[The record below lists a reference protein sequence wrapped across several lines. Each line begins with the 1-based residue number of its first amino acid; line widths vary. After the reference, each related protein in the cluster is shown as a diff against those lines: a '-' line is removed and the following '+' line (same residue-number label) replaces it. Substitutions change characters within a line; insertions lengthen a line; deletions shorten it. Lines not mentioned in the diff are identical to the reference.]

1 MEGITQFVKA
11 IQSFLWDYLLIFLLC
26 GVGLFFTIA
35 LKGVQIR
42 RFIPGLREMFS
53 GFSLKGAKAGKHGMS
68 SFQAVTT
75 AIAGQVGT
83 GNLAGAATAIVLGG
97 PGAIFWMWVS
107 AFLGMAT
114 IYAEALLAQRFRSR
128 DESGQAVGGPAYYIE
143 KGLHC
148 KWLARLFSAL
158 LILALGF
165 TGNMVQ
171 SNSICAA
178 FETSLGLPRFIGGLA
193 VAALAAVIL
202 LGGIGRIAAFTEK
215 VVPVMA
221 CLYLVG
227 SVAVLAVH
235 ADRILPAFGMIFE
248 AAFRPSAAF
257 GGVAGYTVLRSMKYG
272 VARGLFSNEA
282 GMGSTPH
289 AHAVAKV
296 DRPEKQGHVAIVSV
310 FFDTFVVLTLTAL
323 VILTSGV
330 LPGMIRED
338 AGINVTQAA
347 FSSSMGA
354 FGAPFIAFCL
364 LFFAFSTIISWYY
377 YGETNV
383 RYLFRSKRAV
393 PVYKGLV
400 VGFVFLGSLFKS
412 GLVWALSDVC
422 NGLMVLPNLA
432 ALLLLF
438 PTVLAM
444 SREDRS
450 HPLRGYAR
458 ERAAAEEKDAG

>member
-148 KWLARLFSAL
+148 KWLAWLFSAL

-165 TGNMVQ
+165 TGNMVK
-171 SNSICAA
+171 SNYIC
-178 FETSLGLPRFIGGLA
+178 
-193 VAALAAVIL
+193 
-202 LGGIGRIAAFTEK
+202 
-215 VVPVMA
+215 
-221 CLYLVG
+221 
-227 SVAVLAVH
+227 
-235 ADRILPAFGMIFE
+235 D
-248 AAFRPSAAF
+248 
-257 GGVAGYTVLRSMKYG
+257 
-272 VARGLFSNEA
+272 
-282 GMGSTPH
+282 
-289 AHAVAKV
+289 
-296 DRPEKQGHVAIVSV
+296 AI
-310 FFDTFVVLTLTAL
+310 
-323 VILTSGV
+323 
-330 LPGMIRED
+330 
-338 AGINVTQAA
+338 
-347 FSSSMGA
+347 
-354 FGAPFIAFCL
+354 
-364 LFFAFSTIISWYY
+364 
-377 YGETNV
+377 
-383 RYLFRSKRAV
+383 
-393 PVYKGLV
+393 
-400 VGFVFLGSLFKS
+400 
-412 GLVWALSDVC
+412 
-422 NGLMVLPNLA
+422 
-432 ALLLLF
+432 
-438 PTVLAM
+438 
-444 SREDRS
+444 
-450 HPLRGYAR
+450 
-458 ERAAAEEKDAG
+458 